1 MRCPLR
7 YIDAAMRW
15 FSRQGGQAV
24 LVQSAR
30 VLLLVVMAAGTAAA
44 QAEKTFEERVNTL
57 VGYWLAQS
65 KDATQARVLRVTN
78 VIFAD
83 AKSAVLAGYF
93 GTASSPIWPEAKDLT
108 ARLEGKRIA
117 LDIVSADNA
126 RITLTT
132 GADGR
137 LRGATVRP
145 DGTAPAMRFSRVS
158 LPEIHRFAAENP
170 LPQARARRGSKIEL
184 VYIGADDCSL
194 CHAWEAAYL
203 GQGKLEGS
211 AEWKHLHF
219 TTVKLAT
226 LSTAFRV
233 EHAPQRLQPVFSEML
248 DGGVR
253 IHGVPSFVLLIDGKL
268 RAHALGP
275 AAFDTLVHAALRAAV
290 REKLSSPA
298 AAGSS
303 PQPRAR

>member
-1 MRCPLR
+1 MRRPLR
-7 YIDAAMRW
+7 YIDAAMRWFRW

-30 VLLLVVMAAGTAAA
+30 VLLLGVMAAGTAAA

-83 AKSAVLAGYF
+83 TKSAVLAGYY
-93 GTASSPIWPEAKDLT
+93 GIASASWPEAKDLT

-137 LRGATVRP
+137 LRGATVWP

-158 LPEIHRFAAENP
+158 LPEIHRFVAENP

-194 CHAWEAAYL
+194 CRAWEAAYL

-219 TTVKLAT
+219 TKVKLAT

-248 DGGVR
+248 NGGVR
-253 IHGVPSFVLLIDGKL
+253 IQGIPSFVLLIDDRL
-268 RAHALGP
+268 RAHALGLV
-275 AAFDTLVHAALRAAV
+275 AFDTLMHVTLRAAV
-290 REKLSSPA
+290 REKLA
-298 AAGSS
+298 AE
-303 PQPRAR
+303 RL